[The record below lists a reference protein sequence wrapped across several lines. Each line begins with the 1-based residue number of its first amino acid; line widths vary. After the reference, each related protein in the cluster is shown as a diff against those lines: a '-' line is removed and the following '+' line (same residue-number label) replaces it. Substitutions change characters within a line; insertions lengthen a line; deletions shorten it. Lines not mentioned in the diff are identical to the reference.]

1 MAEAASVE
9 TGTGRRQLVVFSLAD
24 ESYGIDIY
32 KVREIIRVPAITK
45 VPRTP
50 EHVVGVINLRGGVI
64 PVLDLRKRFGLPPG
78 DSDDNRRIV
87 VAELGNQTVGV
98 IVDGVSEVMGVDAT
112 EIDPPSEYVATVD
125 TQYITGIVKTAD
137 KLIILLDL
145 EKALYVRSRED
156 KPGAGEAEE

>member
-1 MAEAASVE
+1 MAEAVSVE
-9 TGTGRRQLVVFSLAD
+9 TGVGRRQLVVFSLAD
-24 ESYGIDIY
+24 EVYGVDIY
-32 KVREIIRVPAITK
+32 KVREIIRVPAITR

-78 DSDDNRRIV
+78 EEDDERRIV

-98 IVDGVSEVMGVDAT
+98 IVDGVSEVLEVDTAD
-112 EIDPPSEYVATVD
+112 IDPPSEYVASVD

-137 KLIILLDL
+137 KLIILLEL
-145 EKALYVRSRED
+145 ENLLYVRAREE
-156 KPGAGEAEE
+156 KSGGSEPEE